1 MVICPIVWVFY
12 WICACDT
19 DFNESCHLAEARPS
33 LQVLYS
39 NFYDRGEFQFLCID
53 TNMCSCLRY
62 NQIGS
67 TIVALMLFVF
77 FTIPL
82 FMAIMVIA
90 VGFCA
95 TVGTFLGILALIS
108 YLIRVA
114 VGVIRLTIT

>member
-19 DFNESCHLAEARPS
+19 DFSESCHLAEARPS

-53 TNMCSCLRY
+53 TNMCSSLRG
-62 NQIGS
+62 NKVGS

-95 TVGTFLGILALIS
+95 TVGTFLGILAMIS